1 MAGQRYFVLLAAL
14 LVGLTGLA
22 GCQGE
27 HQKKVTARDL
37 APVQVRVVTVTRQEL
52 PAQIELVGTVVP
64 VNRAAIA
71 AKVTGTIEKMP
82 VVLGSQVK
90 KGELLVQISAEEIS
104 AKVIQAQAQL
114 AQAKRNLDREEK
126 LLKKNAATSENVKAL
141 RDMYRVAKAAYDGAR
156 AMLGYTTITAP
167 FNGQVTRKL
176 ANVGDLATP
185 GTPLLEMENNRQLQ
199 VVTAVPEG
207 LVMRIKT
214 GDHLAVSIPAVKL
227 VLAGTVAEIAPAVD
241 PLSRTSTVKINIAET
256 AHLHSGQ
263 FARVA
268 LPGKTASNI
277 FVPPSAIISFGQM
290 NKIFVAVNGKAHLRL
305 VRTGIHQ
312 DGKIEILSGLNPGD
326 RVIVDNNKLLI
337 DGQPLTITP

>member
-14 LVGLTGLA
+14 LIGLTGLS

-52 PAQIELVGTVVP
+52 PSQIELVGTVVP

-71 AKVTGTIEKMP
+71 AKVTGTIDKMP
-82 VVLGSQVK
+82 VVLGSRVQ
-90 KGELLVQISAEEIS
+90 KGDLLVQISAEEIS
-104 AKVIQAQAQL
+104 AKVMQAQAQL

-126 LLKKNAATSENVKAL
+126 LLKKGAATSENVKSL

-156 AMLGYTTITAP
+156 TMLGYTTITAP
-167 FNGQVTRKL
+167 FAGQVTRKL

-185 GTPLLEMENNRQLQ
+185 GTPLLVMENSKKLQ

-207 LVMRIKT
+207 LVRRIKA
-214 GDHLAVSIPAVKL
+214 GDHLDVSIPAAKQVL
-227 VLAGTVAEIAPAVD
+227 VGTVAEIAPAVD

-277 FVPPSAIISFGQM
+277 FVPPSAIITLGQM
-290 NKIFVAVNGKAHLRL
+290 NKIFVALNGKAHLRL

-326 RVIVDNNKLLI
+326 RVIVDNNKLLV